1 MGSERR
7 RDYTVSKSVH
17 YLYMVIWITS
27 LLLVG
32 AFAFMVYTLLKA
44 NVAREVPDVLG
55 MHPFILVGALAFVIV
70 CTSLVLGVYS
80 IVHTHRLLGS
90 AYRIGV
96 VLKEAQEGKPTRVT
110 LREGDFFTDI
120 GEDINRLLDK
130 SQATSSAPATPATP
144 ATAASTEP
152 SSQPSST

>member
-17 YLYMVIWITS
+17 YLYMIIWVTS
-27 LLLVG
+27 LLLVA
-32 AFAFMVYTLLKA
+32 AFASMVYTLIRA
-44 NVAREVPDVLG
+44 NAAREVPQVLG
-55 MHPFILVGALAFVIV
+55 VNPFILVGALAFVIV

-110 LREGDFFTDI
+110 LREGDFFTEI
-120 GEDINRLLDK
+120 GEDINKLLDASK
-130 SQATSSAPATPATP
+130 PAAPVASSAPPPPA
-144 ATAASTEP
+144 
-152 SSQPSST
+152 

>member
-55 MHPFILVGALAFVIV
+55 MNPFILVGALAFVIV

>member
-1 MGSERR
+1 MGNERR
-7 RDYTVSKSVH
+7 RDYTVSKGVH

-44 NVAREVPDVLG
+44 NAAQKVPEVLG
-55 MHPFILVGALAFVIV
+55 LNPFILVGALAFIIV

-96 VLKEAQEGKPTRVT
+96 VLKESLEGKPTRVT
-110 LREGDFFTDI
+110 LRDGDFFTDI
-120 GEDINRLLDK
+120 GDDINRMIDERSGK
-130 SQATSSAPATPATP
+130 SPTTVASPVAPTPSATPPT
-144 ATAASTEP
+144 
-152 SSQPSST
+152 

>member
-44 NVAREVPDVLG
+44 NAAREVPEVLG
-55 MHPFILVGALAFVIV
+55 MNPFILVGALAFVIV
-70 CTSLVLGVYS
+70 CTSLVLGVHS

-96 VLKEAQEGKPTRVT
+96 VLKEANEGKPTRVT
-110 LREGDFFTDI
+110 LRDGDFFTDI
-120 GEDINRLLDK
+120 GEEINRLLDRAGPPPAAAAAK
-130 SQATSSAPATPATP
+130 EAAPSAPAAP
-144 ATAASTEP
+144 ST
-152 SSQPSST
+152 

>member
-55 MHPFILVGALAFVIV
+55 MNPFILVGALAFVIV

-130 SQATSSAPATPATP
+130 SHGSPSASAAPA
-144 ATAASTEP
+144 P
-152 SSQPSST
+152 SSQPST

>member
-1 MGSERR
+1 MGNERR
-7 RDYTVSKSVH
+7 RDYTVSKGVH

-44 NVAREVPDVLG
+44 NAAQKVPEVLG
-55 MHPFILVGALAFVIV
+55 LNPFILVGALAFVIV

-96 VLKEAQEGKPTRVT
+96 VLKESLEGKPTRVT
-110 LREGDFFTDI
+110 LRDGDFFTDI
-120 GEDINRLLDK
+120 GDDINRMIDERAGK
-130 SQATSSAPATPATP
+130 APASTPAAPATTP
-144 ATAASTEP
+144 TGTP
-152 SSQPSST
+152 PT

>member
-1 MGSERR
+1 MGNERR

-27 LLLVG
+27 LLLVA

-44 NVAREVPDVLG
+44 NAAREVPEVLG
-55 MHPFILVGALAFVIV
+55 MNPFILVGALAFVIV
-70 CTSLVLGVYS
+70 CTSLVLGVYA

-96 VLKEAQEGKPTRVT
+96 VLKEANEGKPTRVT
-110 LREGDFFTDI
+110 LRDGDFFTDI
-120 GEDINRLLDK
+120 GEEINRLLDK
-130 SQATSSAPATPATP
+130 AQGGAPA
-144 ATAASTEP
+144 AASSPAPTP
-152 SSQPSST
+152 GQAAAPPTS

>member
-17 YLYMVIWITS
+17 YLYMIIWVTS
-27 LLLVG
+27 LLLVA
-32 AFAFMVYTLLKA
+32 AFASMVYTLIRA
-44 NVAREVPDVLG
+44 NAAREVPQVLG
-55 MHPFILVGALAFVIV
+55 VNPFILVGALAFVIV

-110 LREGDFFTDI
+110 LREGDFFTEI
-120 GEDINRLLDK
+120 GEDINKLLDAK
-130 SQATSSAPATPATP
+130 PTGSVAKEPAAPPPA
-144 ATAASTEP
+144 
-152 SSQPSST
+152 